1 MRLLL
6 DTHALIWWLTDNKR
20 LRAPERD
27 AISDRETIV
36 HVSAATLWEI
46 SIKASLGRIDADD
59 KELSARLEENA
70 FVELPIMWRHG
81 RRAGSL
87 PRHHD
92 DPFDRML
99 IAQAQ
104 QEQLILVSYDPAFR
118 NYDVELMPISREH
131 TESS

>member
-6 DTHALIWWLTDNKR
+6 DTHTLIWWLTDDKR
-20 LRAPERD
+20 LLSPERD
-27 AISDRETIV
+27 AISDGETIA

-46 SIKASLGRIDADD
+46 SMKRNLGRIDVDED
-59 KELSARLEENA
+59 ELSARLEGNA
-70 FVELPIMWRHG
+70 FVELSITSRHG

-104 QEQLILVSYDPAFR
+104 EEQLILVSYDGAFR
-118 NYDVELMPISREH
+118 DYDVELMPISERDAD
-131 TESS
+131 